1 VVTDL
6 TKPLVARLFLYLN
19 GRKMVI
25 FLGKIVIL
33 LRKILILL
41 RKMLLLLEKM
51 GIEPG
56 KMEVL
61 LG

>member
-1 VVTDL
+1 MVTDL
-6 TKPLVARLFLYLN
+6 TKPLVARLFLYFN

-25 FLGKIVIL
+25 
-33 LRKILILL
+33 LL
-41 RKMLLLLEKM
+41 RKMVLLLEKM

>member
-1 VVTDL
+1 MVTDL